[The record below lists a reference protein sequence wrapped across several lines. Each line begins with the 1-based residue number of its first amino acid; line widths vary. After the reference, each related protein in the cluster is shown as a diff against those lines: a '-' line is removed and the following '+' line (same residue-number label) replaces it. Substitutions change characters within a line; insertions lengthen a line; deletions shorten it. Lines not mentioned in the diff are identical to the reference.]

1 MWVSTRVFH
10 VPKRGNA
17 EAEYEDAVYPERDL
31 ARRLGEF
38 RCAVADGASESAFSG
53 LWAQLLVRSF
63 GKRKMRLQRLQKLFE
78 GAVKTR
84 PVPWYLEK
92 KIKNG
97 AHAAFMGLMIRDG
110 APNGAAD
117 GKSKGKSNGKGARK
131 RTGRSWRAL
140 AVGDSCIFHV
150 RDDELLAV
158 GPIEKSE
165 LFDNS
170 PFLIASK
177 TAAPLRRSAG
187 HVTLMDGEWEPGDVF
202 YLVTDAL
209 AAWLLAEH
217 EAGRP
222 PWESLRDLCADDDRT
237 LYERL
242 VDELRTS
249 HGLHN
254 DDTTL
259 FQVEVD

>member
-1 MWVSTRVFH
+1 MWVCTRVFH

-17 EAEYEDAVYPERDL
+17 EAEYEDAFYPECDL
-31 ARRLGEF
+31 VRQLGEF

-63 GKRKMRLQRLQKLFE
+63 GKRKMRLEWLRRLFE
-78 GAVKTR
+78 DAIKSK

-97 AHAAFMGLMIRDG
+97 AHAAFMGLLLRDG
-110 APNGAAD
+110 THNANGGDD
-117 GKSKGKSNGKGARK
+117 GNGNGSDTAS
-131 RTGRSWRAL
+131 RSWRGL
-140 AVGDSCIFHV
+140 AVGDSCVFHV
-150 RDDELLAV
+150 RDDELIAV
-158 GPIEKSE
+158 GPVGKSE

-170 PFLIASK
+170 PYLIATK
-177 TAAPLRRSAG
+177 AKDLLRPRSLH
-187 HVTLMDGEWEPGDVF
+187 HVSMMNGVWEPGDIF
-202 YLVTDAL
+202 YLATDAI
-209 AAWLLAEH
+209 AQWLLAEL

-222 PWESLRDLCADDDRT
+222 PWESLRDLCADDDTT
-237 LYERL
+237 LYGRRI
-242 VDELRTS
+242 DELRTN

-259 FQVEVD
+259 LQVEVD

>member
-1 MWVSTRVFH
+1 MWVCTRVFH

-17 EAEYEDAVYPERDL
+17 EAEYEDAVYPERALTRQLD
-31 ARRLGEF
+31 EF
-38 RCAVADGASESAFSG
+38 RCAVADGASESAYAG

-63 GKRKMRLQRLQKLFE
+63 GKRKMRLDRLRRLWEQ
-78 GAVKTR
+78 AVKTK

-97 AHAAFMGLMIRDG
+97 AHAAFMGLAIRDR
-110 APNGAAD
+110 NG
-117 GKSKGKSNGKGARK
+117 S
-131 RTGRSWRAL
+131 GRSWRAL

-170 PFLIASK
+170 PFLIA
-177 TAAPLRRSAG
+177 TRATEPIRRGAENVS
-187 HVTLMDGEWEPGDVF
+187 LMKGDWEPGDVF
-202 YLVTDAL
+202 YLATDAI
-209 AAWLLAEH
+209 AQWLLSEL

-222 PWESLRDLCADDDRT
+222 PWESLRDLCADDDTT
-237 LYERL
+237 LYARL
-242 VDELRTS
+242 IDELRTS
-249 HGLHN
+249 QGLHN

-259 FQVEVD
+259 LQVEVD

>member
-17 EAEYEDAVYPERDL
+17 EAEYEDAVYPERNL
-31 ARRLGEF
+31 ARELGEF

-63 GKRKMRLQRLQKLFE
+63 GKRKMRLEQLRRLFE
-78 GAVKTR
+78 NAIKSK

-97 AHAAFMGLMIRDG
+97 AHAAFMGLLLRD
-110 APNGAAD
+110 ANAKTKA
-117 GKSKGKSNGKGARK
+117 KTKASSNGKPNG
-131 RTGRSWRAL
+131 SWRAL

-158 GPIEKSE
+158 GPVEKSE

-177 TAAPLRRSAG
+177 AKEPIRRGAENVS
-187 HVTLMDGEWEPGDVF
+187 LMNGDWEPGDTF
-202 YLVTDAL
+202 YLATDAM
-209 AAWLLAEH
+209 AQWLLAEL

-222 PWESLRDLCADDDRT
+222 PWASLRDLCADDDET
-237 LYERL
+237 LYGRL
-242 VDELRTS
+242 IDELRS
-249 HGLHN
+249 NQGLHN

-259 FQVEVD
+259 LQVEVD

>member
-1 MWVSTRVFH
+1 MWVCTRVFH

-31 ARRLGEF
+31 TRQLGEF
-38 RCAVADGASESAFSG
+38 RCAVADGASESAFAG

-63 GKRKMRLQRLQKLFE
+63 GKRKMRLDRLRRLWAQ
-78 GAVKTR
+78 AVKTK

-97 AHAAFMGLMIRDG
+97 AHAAFMGLSIRDR
-110 APNGAAD
+110 NG
-117 GKSKGKSNGKGARK
+117 N
-131 RTGRSWRAL
+131 GRSWRSL

-150 RDDELLAV
+150 RDDELLTV

-170 PFLIASK
+170 PFLIATK
-177 TAAPLRRSAG
+177 ATEPIRRGAENVS
-187 HVTLMDGEWEPGDVF
+187 LMNGDWEPGDTF
-202 YLVTDAL
+202 YLATDAI
-209 AAWLLAEH
+209 AQWLLSEL

-222 PWESLRDLCADDDRT
+222 PWASLRDLCADDDTT
-237 LYERL
+237 LYGRL
-242 VDELRTS
+242 IDELRS
-249 HGLHN
+249 SQGLHN

-259 FQVEVD
+259 LQVEVD

>member
-1 MWVSTRVFH
+1 MWVCTRVFH

-17 EAEYEDAVYPERDL
+17 EAEYEDAFYPERAL
-31 ARRLGEF
+31 ARQLGQF

-63 GKRKMRLQRLQKLFE
+63 GKRKMRLQWLRGLFE
-78 GAVKTR
+78 NAIKSK

-97 AHAAFMGLMIRDG
+97 AHAAFLGLLIRDKTH
-110 APNGAAD
+110 NGNGD
-117 GKSKGKSNGKGARK
+117 GSLKQNS
-131 RTGRSWRAL
+131 RSWRGL
-140 AVGDSCIFHV
+140 AVGDSCVFQV
-150 RDDELLAV
+150 REDELIAV
-158 GPIEKSE
+158 GPVAKSE

-170 PFLIASK
+170 PYLIATK
-177 TAAPLRRSAG
+177 AKDLIRPRSVH
-187 HVTLMDGEWEPGDVF
+187 HVSLMTGVWEPGDIF
-202 YLVTDAL
+202 YLATDAM
-209 AAWLLAEH
+209 AQWLLAEL

-222 PWESLRDLCADDDRT
+222 PWESLRDLCADDDTT
-237 LYERL
+237 LYARL
-242 VDELRTS
+242 IDELRTN

-259 FQVEVD
+259 LQVEVD

>member
-1 MWVSTRVFH
+1 MWVCTRVFH

-17 EAEYEDAVYPERDL
+17 EAEYEDACYPERDL
-31 ARRLGEF
+31 TRQLGDF
-38 RCAVADGASESAFSG
+38 RCAVADGESESAFSG

-63 GKRKMRLQRLQKLFE
+63 GKRKLRLYWLRHLFE
-78 GAVKTR
+78 CVIRTK

-97 AHAAFMGLMIRDG
+97 AHAAFMGLRLRNGNGDG
-110 APNGAAD
+110 NG
-117 GKSKGKSNGKGARK
+117 
-131 RTGRSWRAL
+131 SWRAL

-158 GPIEKSE
+158 GPIAKSE

-170 PFLIASK
+170 PYLIASK
-177 TAAPLRRSAG
+177 AKDLIRRSV
-187 HVTLMDGEWEPGDVF
+187 HQVSLMKGVWEPGDIF
-202 YLVTDAL
+202 YLATDAM
-209 AAWLLAEH
+209 AQWLLAEL

-222 PWESLRDLCADDDRT
+222 PWEYLRDLCADEDAT
-237 LYERL
+237 LYPRL
-242 VDELRTS
+242 IDELRTS

-259 FQVEVD
+259 LQVEVD

>member
-17 EAEYEDAVYPERDL
+17 EAEYEDAVYPERNL
-31 ARRLGEF
+31 ARELGEF

-63 GKRKMRLQRLQKLFE
+63 GKRKMRLEQLRRLFE
-78 GAVKTR
+78 NAIKSK

-97 AHAAFMGLMIRDG
+97 AHAAFMGLLIRDRTYHG
-110 APNGAAD
+110 NGNGS
-117 GKSKGKSNGKGARK
+117 GKKVSRP
-131 RTGRSWRAL
+131 WRGT
-140 AVGDSCIFHV
+140 AVGDSCIFQV
-150 RDDELLAV
+150 RDDELIDV
-158 GPIEKSE
+158 GPVKKSE

-170 PFLIASK
+170 PYLIATK
-177 TAAPLRRSAG
+177 AKELIRPRSIH
-187 HVTLMDGEWEPGDVF
+187 HVSMMTGIWEPGDVF
-202 YLVTDAL
+202 YLATDAM
-209 AAWLLAEH
+209 AQWLLAEL

-222 PWESLRDLCADDDRT
+222 PWEPLRDLCADDDTT
-237 LYERL
+237 LYGRL
-242 VDELRTS
+242 IDELRTN

-259 FQVEVD
+259 LQVEVQ

>member
-1 MWVSTRVFH
+1 MWVCTRVFH

-17 EAEYEDAVYPERDL
+17 EAEYEDAFYPERAL
-31 ARRLGEF
+31 ARQLGEF
-38 RCAVADGASESAFSG
+38 RCAVADGASESAFAG

-63 GKRKMRLQRLQKLFE
+63 GKRKMRLARLRKLWE
-78 GAVKTR
+78 QAVKTK

-97 AHAAFMGLMIRDG
+97 AHAAFMGLLIRDG
-110 APNGAAD
+110 TGNGNGNAKGS
-117 GKSKGKSNGKGARK
+117 GKKS
-131 RTGRSWRAL
+131 RSWRAL

-150 RDDELLAV
+150 RDDELLVV
-158 GPIEKSE
+158 GPVEKSE

-177 TAAPLRRSAG
+177 AKEPIRRSAEN
-187 HVTLMDGEWEPGDVF
+187 VSLMNGDWEPGDTF
-202 YLVTDAL
+202 YLATDAM
-209 AAWLLAEH
+209 AQWLLAEL

-222 PWESLRDLCADDDRT
+222 PWEYLRDLCADEDAT
-237 LYERL
+237 LYPRL
-242 VDELRTS
+242 IDELRTS

-259 FQVEVD
+259 LQVEVD